1 MRTALF
7 GFALLSFLFL
17 GCVQT
22 GPSEAEY
29 ALQTQVSRQA
39 TEIAALQ
46 DQQFRATWEAAET
59 ATMPPMPRVFLEIS
73 GSGDLV
79 TENYE
84 WGDCEKAVFYWS
96 GSPVGRG
103 GNMFVDLHKVGLED
117 YVSLVIETIYEPL
130 EGETLQPLLGGP
142 YYLAIQAPE
151 VSWTIRGECQDP
163 GTAPASSVSAT
174 PTELSPAP
182 TEVPPTATPRVPTA
196 TPVPS
201 VETVQRNETQQ
212 IGPIWD
218 SLHDEDF
225 SMEVTL
231 KSIDWLRRDTY
242 DEPRPGHV
250 FVVVHLR
257 IVNLGPGA
265 SRSISDM
272 DFQVLDANGALRGT
286 DLVMAAIDCRLGLVD
301 LTVGGSVEGCAG
313 FEVPDQGRV
322 DLIYAPFRYE
332 GLEPGRYLS
341 FNLRP

>member
-1 MRTALF
+1 
-7 GFALLSFLFL
+7 
-17 GCVQT
+17 
-22 GPSEAEY
+22 
-29 ALQTQVSRQA
+29 
-39 TEIAALQ
+39 
-46 DQQFRATWEAAET
+46 
-59 ATMPPMPRVFLEIS
+59 
-73 GSGDLV
+73 
-79 TENYE
+79 
-84 WGDCEKAVFYWS
+84 
-96 GSPVGRG
+96 
-103 GNMFVDLHKVGLED
+103 
-117 YVSLVIETIYEPL
+117 
-130 EGETLQPLLGGP
+130 
-142 YYLAIQAPE
+142 
-151 VSWTIRGECQDP
+151 
-163 GTAPASSVSAT
+163 
-174 PTELSPAP
+174 
-182 TEVPPTATPRVPTA
+182 
-196 TPVPS
+196 VPS
-201 VETVQRNETQQ
+201 VETIQRNETQQ

-242 DEPRPGHV
+242 NEPRPGHV
-250 FVVVHLR
+250 FVIVHLR

-313 FEVPDQGRV
+313 FEVPDQGKV